1 MTPGK
6 GKYTTDMVAVFVGN
20 QNPRQL
26 FRSPLQTG
34 KSPERFALTEAAI
47 DHQAGCAA
55 LDQQRVPCAAA
66 AKRREAYHCNC
77 W

>member
-6 GKYTTDMVAVFVGN
+6 GKYTTDMVAVFMGN

-26 FRSPLQTG
+26 FRSSPQTG
-34 KSPERFALTEAAI
+34 KSPDCFTLAEAAI

-66 AKRREAYHCNC
+66 AKRREPYHCNC
-77 W
+77 